1 MQVFDSSLNDT
12 IPHLHS
18 PFSIL
23 HSLAKANCIPYAYY
37 MNQRMRGFTLVEVL
51 ITVIAITII
60 GGIALVGLNTVSL
73 FARDKAR
80 ETDTTTWASS
90 FDLYKSRYIVYPAM
104 PTADTPGGDVT
115 LCLGTFTS
123 FSNKCGQYTSGTA
136 TKFLLAS
143 GSASLMTEVAK
154 IGNAPVNGEPSL
166 KSQLVGPI
174 VDVTQTTTG
183 PNITVTA
190 QFINFFEGS
199 CPRGFVGPVSAATVA
214 ANYAAI
220 AQVMTGV
227 TANFCYLQKQFTY
240 TPG

>member
-104 PTADTPGGDVT
+104 PTADTPGGDV
-115 LCLGTFTS
+115 
-123 FSNKCGQYTSGTA
+123 
-136 TKFLLAS
+136 
-143 GSASLMTEVAK
+143 
-154 IGNAPVNGEPSL
+154 PSL